1 MKSLALAAAIAA
13 FASPAIALPIVSG
26 DGNETCNGGSCYVV
40 PAHPAWATVPAP
52 AEWIAPQP
60 AEVFVPNYPSW
71 TVAETFTVAAD
82 VRLLFTVWAD
92 DVAELAFNGQLIP
105 LVPSYRPGDEVTFE
119 VLALAGENTFAAE
132 VRNTGLRF
140 TFEDNPTAI
149 AYTAAPVSLPA
160 TALLLAGG
168 LVGLACL
175 RRARA

>member
-1 MKSLALAAAIAA
+1 MRFLTLAAALAAFSAPAA
-13 FASPAIALPIVSG
+13 ALPLVSG
-26 DGNETCNGGSCYVV
+26 DGTETCNGGPCYVV

-60 AEVFVPNYPSW
+60 AGVFVPNYPSW
-71 TVAETFTVAAD
+71 TMTETFTVADD
-82 VRLLFTVWAD
+82 VRMLFTVWAD
-92 DVAELAFNGQLIP
+92 DVAELAFNGHSIP
-105 LVPSYRPGDEVTFE
+105 LTPSYRPGDEVSFE

-149 AYTAAPVSLPA
+149 AYTAAPVPLPA